1 MIVHVPVSARS
12 RPTGRG
18 PERFSAA
25 AADIARLTTRARR
38 GFAATLPYF
47 ALPYLALPCLAL
59 LAFTAPAHAGDP
71 VAGLGKS
78 AICASCHGP
87 LGLSPVPTYPN
98 LAGQNP
104 LYLDYALRLY
114 RSGERRGEQAG
125 MMYTVAQALSDTDI
139 ADLSAYYAAL
149 PRPD

>member
-1 MIVHVPVSARS
+1 MSPTNRTGATRVP
-12 RPTGRG
+12 GRAG
-18 PERFSAA
+18 ALATSLAATVAFGLAVVGFAAPA
-25 AADIARLTTRARR
+25 AADD
-38 GFAATLPYF
+38 AA
-47 ALPYLALPCLAL
+47 
-59 LAFTAPAHAGDP
+59 
-71 VAGLGKS
+71 AGLAKS

-98 LAGQNP
+98 LAGQNR
-104 LYLDYALRLY
+104 LYLEYALRLY

-139 ADLSAYYAAL
+139 ADLAAYYADL